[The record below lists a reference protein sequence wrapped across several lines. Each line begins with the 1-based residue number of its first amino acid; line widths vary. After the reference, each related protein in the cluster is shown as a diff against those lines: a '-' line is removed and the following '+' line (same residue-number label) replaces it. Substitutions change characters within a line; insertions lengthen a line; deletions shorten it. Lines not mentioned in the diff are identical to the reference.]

1 MHRGST
7 ERVTGVEPAT
17 LCLASTRSSQLSYT
31 RKSEEVL
38 VAPRVLRVN
47 QWPKV
52 VRTTQGAREGC
63 PYFHRLPVARHRDDG
78 RSRGYPPDLVGGP
91 TERSP
96 GLVLQRDGAG
106 CPGFDG

>member
-1 MHRGST
+1 MAVPTAPRSSRSPTRCVHAPGST

-63 PYFHRLPVARHRDDG
+63 PYFDRLPVARHRDDG
-78 RSRGYPPDLVGGP
+78 RSRG
-91 TERSP
+91 
-96 GLVLQRDGAG
+96 
-106 CPGFDG
+106 